1 MQSQQRLTPQS
12 GRPRKLYS
20 YVLDHDEGRA
30 PHVSGGLCTLAK
42 CKDRSPGSNRG
53 NIVENARVGDWI
65 IGTGGL
71 GKRSA
76 GHGKL
81 IYAMRVTKR
90 LTLADYRQK
99 YPNRRDSD
107 PDDVNKTDR
116 FVLLSDHFFYFG
128 RNARDIPTELR
139 AAGIEKRGRRYRCD
153 FDEQLI
159 GAFEKWLNDH
169 YERGVHGPSC
179 ASAQTSEGEPV
190 LRRCCP

>member
-1 MQSQQRLTPQS
+1 GEEWISAEKRKITGLSRYREILRLVSKGEHWTMQSQQRLTPQS

-99 YPNRRDSD
+99 YPNR
-107 PDDVNKTDR
+107 
-116 FVLLSDHFFYFG
+116 
-128 RNARDIPTELR
+128 
-139 AAGIEKRGRRYRCD
+139 
-153 FDEQLI
+153 
-159 GAFEKWLNDH
+159 
-169 YERGVHGPSC
+169 
-179 ASAQTSEGEPV
+179 
-190 LRRCCP
+190 